1 MVFIGIHQ
9 LLMEIQQRIEIIR
22 NVDLILQLF
31 RNLFELQRQKRLV
44 DQVWTAL
51 FDLNRGIQFRFN
63 VVTKNKAVD
72 MYPWI

>member
-51 FDLNRGIQFRFN
+51 FDLNRGIQFKFN

-72 MYPWI
+72 TYPWI

>member
-31 RNLFELQRQKRLV
+31 RNLFELQQQKRLV

-51 FDLNRGIQFRFN
+51 FDLNSGIQFKFN

>member
-51 FDLNRGIQFRFN
+51 FDLNRGIQFKSN

>member
-22 NVDLILQLF
+22 NVDLSLQLF

-51 FDLNRGIQFRFN
+51 FDLNRGIQFKFN

>member
-22 NVDLILQLF
+22 NVDLILQLL
-31 RNLFELQRQKRLV
+31 RNLFKLQRQKRQV

-51 FDLNRGIQFRFN
+51 FDLNRGIQFKFN
-63 VVTKNKAVD
+63 VVTQNKAVD

>member
-1 MVFIGIHQ
+1 MVFIGIHK

-31 RNLFELQRQKRLV
+31 RNLFELQRQRRLV

-51 FDLNRGIQFRFN
+51 FDLNRGIQFKFN

>member
-31 RNLFELQRQKRLV
+31 RNLFELQPQKRLV
-44 DQVWTAL
+44 DRVWTAL
-51 FDLNRGIQFRFN
+51 FDLNRGIQFKFN

>member
-1 MVFIGIHQ
+1 
-9 LLMEIQQRIEIIR
+9 MEIQQRIEIIR

-51 FDLNRGIQFRFN
+51 FDLNRGIQFKLN

>member
-1 MVFIGIHQ
+1 MVFIGIHK

-31 RNLFELQRQKRLV
+31 RNLLELQRQKRLV

-51 FDLNRGIQFRFN
+51 FDLNRGIQFKFN

>member
-51 FDLNRGIQFRFN
+51 FDLNSGIQFKFN

>member
-1 MVFIGIHQ
+1 MVFIGIHK

-51 FDLNRGIQFRFN
+51 FDLNRGIQFKFN

>member
-1 MVFIGIHQ
+1 MVLIGIHQ

-51 FDLNRGIQFRFN
+51 FDLNRGIQFKFN

>member
-22 NVDLILQLF
+22 NVDLILQLL
-31 RNLFELQRQKRLV
+31 RNLFKLQRQKRQV

-51 FDLNRGIQFRFN
+51 FDLNRGIQFKFN

>member
-9 LLMEIQQRIEIIR
+9 LLMDIQQRIEIIR

-51 FDLNRGIQFRFN
+51 FDLNRGIQFKFN

>member
-22 NVDLILQLF
+22 NVNLILQLF

-51 FDLNRGIQFRFN
+51 FDLNRGIQFKFN

>member
-31 RNLFELQRQKRLV
+31 RNLFKLQRKKRLV

-51 FDLNRGIQFRFN
+51 FDLNRGIQFKFN

>member
-31 RNLFELQRQKRLV
+31 RNLLELQRQKRLV

-51 FDLNRGIQFRFN
+51 FDLNRGIQFKFN

>member
-51 FDLNRGIQFRFN
+51 FDLNRGIQFKLN

>member
-51 FDLNRGIQFRFN
+51 FDLNRGIQFKFN
-63 VVTKNKAVD
+63 VVTKNKVVD

>member
-1 MVFIGIHQ
+1 
-9 LLMEIQQRIEIIR
+9 MEIQQRIEIIR

-51 FDLNRGIQFRFN
+51 FDLNRGIQFKFN
-63 VVTKNKAVD
+63 VVTKNKVVD

>member
-51 FDLNRGIQFRFN
+51 FDLNRGIQFKFN
-63 VVTKNKAVD
+63 VVTKNKAVG

>member
-1 MVFIGIHQ
+1 
-9 LLMEIQQRIEIIR
+9 MEIQQRIEIIR

-31 RNLFELQRQKRLV
+31 RNLFKLQRQKRQV

-51 FDLNRGIQFRFN
+51 FDLNRGIQFKFN

>member
-31 RNLFELQRQKRLV
+31 RNLFKLQRQKRQV

-51 FDLNRGIQFRFN
+51 FDLNRGIQFKFN

>member
-44 DQVWTAL
+44 GQVWTAL
-51 FDLNRGIQFRFN
+51 FDLNR
-63 VVTKNKAVD
+63 
-72 MYPWI
+72 

>member
-51 FDLNRGIQFRFN
+51 FDLNRGIQFKFN

>member
-31 RNLFELQRQKRLV
+31 RNLFELQRQKRPV

-51 FDLNRGIQFRFN
+51 FDLNRGIQFKFN

>member
-31 RNLFELQRQKRLV
+31 RNLFELQRQNRLV
-44 DQVWTAL
+44 DRVWTAL
-51 FDLNRGIQFRFN
+51 FDLNRGIQFLSL
-63 VVTKNKAVD
+63 T
-72 MYPWI
+72 

>member
-1 MVFIGIHQ
+1 
-9 LLMEIQQRIEIIR
+9 MEIQQRIEIIR

-31 RNLFELQRQKRLV
+31 RNLFKLQRQKRLV

-51 FDLNRGIQFRFN
+51 FDLNRGIHFKFN
-63 VVTKNKAVD
+63 VVTQNKAVD

>member
-31 RNLFELQRQKRLV
+31 RNLFELQRLKRLV

-51 FDLNRGIQFRFN
+51 FDLNRGIQFKFN

>member
-51 FDLNRGIQFRFN
+51 FDLNRGIQFLSL
-63 VVTKNKAVD
+63 T
-72 MYPWI
+72 

>member
-44 DQVWTAL
+44 DRVWTAL
-51 FDLNRGIQFRFN
+51 FDLNRGIQFLSL
-63 VVTKNKAVD
+63 T
-72 MYPWI
+72 

>member
-1 MVFIGIHQ
+1 
-9 LLMEIQQRIEIIR
+9 MEIQQRIEIIR

-51 FDLNRGIQFRFN
+51 FDLNRWIQFKFN
-63 VVTKNKAVD
+63 VVTQNKAID

>member
-31 RNLFELQRQKRLV
+31 RNLFELQRPKRLV

-51 FDLNRGIQFRFN
+51 FDLNRGIQFKFN

>member
-1 MVFIGIHQ
+1 
-9 LLMEIQQRIEIIR
+9 MEIQQRIEIIR
-22 NVDLILQLF
+22 NIDLILQLF

-51 FDLNRGIQFRFN
+51 FDLNRGIQFKFN
-63 VVTKNKAVD
+63 VVTKNKAFD

>member
-51 FDLNRGIQFRFN
+51 FDFNRGIQFKFN
-63 VVTKNKAVD
+63 VVTQNKAVD

>member
-51 FDLNRGIQFRFN
+51 FDLNRGIQFKFN
-63 VVTKNKAVD
+63 IRSDQKQSR
-72 MYPWI
+72 

>member
-1 MVFIGIHQ
+1 MVFIGIYQ

-51 FDLNRGIQFRFN
+51 FDLNRGIQFKFN